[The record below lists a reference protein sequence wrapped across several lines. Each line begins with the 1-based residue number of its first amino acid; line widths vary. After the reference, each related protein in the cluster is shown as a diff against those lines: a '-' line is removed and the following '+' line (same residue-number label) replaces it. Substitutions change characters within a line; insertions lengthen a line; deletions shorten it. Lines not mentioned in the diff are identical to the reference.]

1 MSDYHPLATQLNKT
15 IETNHP
21 VLYSVLSERGKH
33 IFFPFGGILG
43 QTAQANG
50 KKWNATI
57 GIALEEDGSPM
68 RLASVDAHTDLA
80 PTDEFPYAST
90 FGKQELR
97 DAWRTMLYEKNP
109 SLSAEVS
116 VPVVANGL
124 THALSVAMYLFI
136 DPGETLLLPHLYWGN
151 YNLMFTHVYGASLRT
166 FSTFTENGFDIHSF
180 STSLREGTG
189 KKVVLLNFPNN
200 PSGYTPTKEEVREI
214 VSVLRERAEA
224 GDSLVVLL
232 DDAYFGLVYEDGVY
246 EESLF
251 AELADVHENLLAVKI
266 DGATKEDYVW
276 GYRVGFITCAGKGVN
291 ADVREALEAKLAGV
305 VRATIS
311 SVPHVSQSILLA
323 AYKAEGYAQE
333 KQEKFDALQARYKKV
348 QEVLSDSKYA
358 EVFTPLPFNSG
369 YFMCVELADGLI
381 AEDVRNILLEE
392 YDTGVV
398 AIGNMFR
405 VAYSSLSL
413 EQIPSFFENLYLACT
428 SSLHSS

>member
-21 VLYSVLSERGKH
+21 LLYSTLSERGKH

-43 QTAQANG
+43 QTAQAKG

-68 RLASVDAHTDLA
+68 RLASVDAHTDLM

-97 DAWRTMLYEKNP
+97 DAWRSMLYEKNP
-109 SLSAEVS
+109 SLTAEIS
-116 VPVVANGL
+116 MPVVANGL
-124 THALSVAMYLFI
+124 THALSTAVYLFA
-136 DPGETLLLPHLYWGN
+136 DPGETLILPHLYWGN
-151 YNLMFTHVYGASLRT
+151 YNLMFKHVYGTTFRT
-166 FSTFTENGFDIHSF
+166 FTTFAEEGFNSSSF
-180 STSLREGTG
+180 RESLNEGSG

-200 PSGYTPTKEEVREI
+200 PSGYTPTKEEVLEI
-214 VSVLRERAEA
+214 VSILRERAEA

-246 EESLF
+246 TESLF

-323 AYKAEGYAQE
+323 AYKAEGYAKE

-369 YFMCVELADGLI
+369 YFMCVELVDGLI
-381 AEDVRNILLEE
+381 AEDIRKILLEE

-405 VAYSSLSL
+405 IAYSSLSL
-413 EQIPSFFENLYLACT
+413 EQIPSLFENLYLACT
-428 SSLHSS
+428 SSLQSS